1 MCGTKCG
8 TKCNHLFLRNADM
21 GKLTSREVD
30 SFKEPGRYTDGD
42 GLMLFIDKQGSRR
55 WVLRVQTNGRRRDIG
70 LGGLKKVPLKRARK
84 KAQDIRDII
93 EEGRDPVAERRKQN
107 NPPPTFENAAQQVF
121 KENTPAWRNDKH
133 AAQWLSSLKKYAFPK
148 LGQILV
154 SDIDAASIRNVLA
167 EIWLSKPETARRVR
181 QRIAAVLDYAHAMG
195 WRSTEAPMRAISKG
209 LPKQPHRKV
218 HHTSMPWRDLPDF
231 VAGMSKRLRSSDT
244 VLLAIEFVILTAA
257 RSGEV
262 RLMTWAEISGN
273 CWTVPANRM
282 KANREH
288 RVPLSQRCVEILDYM
303 QAVRRTQDPSAL
315 VFEGTRQGRPISD
328 MTLLMPLRRA
338 EINSTIHGFRSSFRN
353 WCSEATNTPRE
364 VAEAALAHAVGG
376 VEGAYARTDHYER
389 RVTLMERWAAFV
401 TGEKNV
407 VVPITSTG

>member
-8 TKCNHLFLRNADM
+8 TKCSQLFLRNADM
-21 GKLTSREVD
+21 GKLTSREVG

-42 GLMLFIDKQGSRR
+42 GLMLFIDKHGSRR
-55 WVLRVQTNGRRRDIG
+55 WVLRVQTNGQRRDIG
-70 LGGLKKVPLKRARK
+70 LGGLKKVSLKRART

-93 EEGRDPVAERRKQN
+93 EEGGDPVAERRKQN

-133 AAQWLSSLKKYAFPK
+133 AAQWLSSLKAYAFPK

-167 EIWLSKPETARRVR
+167 EIWLTKPETARRVR
-181 QRIAAVLDYAHAMG
+181 QRIGAVLDYAHAMG

-209 LPKQPHRKV
+209 LPKQPRKEV
-218 HHTSMPWRDLPDF
+218 HHTSMPWRELPTF
-231 VAGMSKRLRSSDT
+231 VTGISERLRSSET
-244 VLLAIEFVILTAA
+244 VRLAIEFVILTAA

-262 RLMTWAEISGN
+262 RLMNWSEINGD
-273 CWTVPANRM
+273 CWTIPANRM
-282 KANREH
+282 KAGREH
-288 RVPLSQRCVEILDYM
+288 RVPLSPRCVEILEQM
-303 QAVRRTQDPSAL
+303 KAFRRTQDATAL
-315 VFEGTRQGRPISD
+315 VFEGARQGRPMAD
-328 MTLLMPLRRA
+328 MTLLMTLRRA
-338 EINSTIHGFRSSFRN
+338 KINCTIHGFRSSFRD

-364 VAEAALAHAVGG
+364 VAEAALAHVVGG
-376 VEGAYARTDHYER
+376 VEGAYARTDHYDR
-389 RVTLMERWAAFV
+389 RVTLMARWAAFV
-401 TGEKNV
+401 TGEDNV